1 MPKVLESY
9 FRIIDHHIRWTWLA
23 AAISL
28 SHNLTPDM
36 FIFHIRRR
44 APSSPCGSCG
54 LTASLKWTVG
64 RVRPAEQS
72 QADCW
77 LLTVSRSAPCR
88 HSVPAALRPGGAHPL
103 CGRVLSSMFVCCLA
117 FSFAFVWK
125 PAVTRSLGRGSAV
138 HVRVVSVNANV
149 WKSVSGSPGPSFA
162 LIVVWRGNG
171 GHKVFYNITAMICA
185 HKQGF

>member
-1 MPKVLESY
+1 MPKVLEPY
-9 FRIIDHHIRWTWLA
+9 FGIIDHHIRWIWLA

-28 SHNLTPDM
+28 SHNLAPDM
-36 FIFHIRRR
+36 FIVHVRRLV
-44 APSSPCGSCG
+44 PSSPCGSCG

-103 CGRVLSSMFVCCLA
+103 CWRVLSSMFVCCLA

-138 HVRVVSVNANV
+138 HACPSCVS
-149 WKSVSGSPGPSFA
+149 KCKCMKVSQWVTGS
-162 LIVVWRGNG
+162 LICSHCCLKGQWRSQCIWQYYGNDMR
-171 GHKVFYNITAMICA
+171 A
-185 HKQGF
+185 